1 MFKNKWLCF
10 QESTCFLSYSGGT
23 SIQYTSNAVFSAGL
37 EAQAFWFRSA
47 TLWALC
53 LETML
58 FTIRLRCQLLMP
70 PECSM
75 HILAGNALDIR
86 CWTAAPLTTLIWG
99 AAPWLGRAPHKG
111 HHFPYV
117 SPFSS
122 STAWKPAAIRS
133 LDKAHNP
140 ASMICLIHILNQSIE
155 DLSMLFLFFFSGWY
169 WQMGLIT
176 LESRGQAYFFAIKP
190 CCFLGFLP
198 IARLQSEIL
207 ISLLKSHTVRFS
219 L

>member
-1 MFKNKWLCF
+1 MHHKRC
-10 QESTCFLSYSGGT
+10 
-23 SIQYTSNAVFSAGL
+23 VFSRTRCTGFLIQISHSMGL
-37 EAQAFWFRSA
+37 MFGDHAVRYLAPVSA
-47 TLWALC
+47 VNAPW
-53 LETML
+53 ML
-58 FTIRLRCQLLMP
+58 
-70 PECSM
+70 
-75 HILAGNALDIR
+75 HAYLAGNVLNIR
-86 CWTAAPLTTLIWG
+86 CWTTAPLTTLKWS
-99 AAPWLGRAPHKG
+99 APSWLGLAPHKG

-117 SPFSS
+117 SLFSS

-133 LDKAHNP
+133 LDRAHNP

-155 DLSMLFLFFFSGWY
+155 VLSMRFFFSSGWY

-176 LESRGQAYFFAIKP
+176 LKSRGLAYFFAIKP

-198 IARLQSEIL
+198 ITRLQSEIL

>member
-10 QESTCFLSYSGGT
+10 QESTCFLPYS
-23 SIQYTSNAVFSAGL
+23 
-37 EAQAFWFRSA
+37 
-47 TLWALC
+47 
-53 LETML
+53 
-58 FTIRLRCQLLMP
+58 
-70 PECSM
+70 ECSM
-75 HILAGNALDIR
+75 HIFAGNALDIR

-99 AAPWLGRAPHKG
+99 VAPWLGRAPHKG

-122 STAWKPAAIRS
+122 NTAWKPAAIRS
-133 LDKAHNP
+133 LDRAHNP
-140 ASMICLIHILNQSIE
+140 ASMISLIHILNQSIE
-155 DLSMLFLFFFSGWY
+155 VLSMLFFFSSGWY

-176 LESRGQAYFFAIKP
+176 LESRGLAYSFAIKP